1 MKYAKQLHT
10 FKLAPPELRGRSKVL
25 GEYGKVWE
33 DVQAAV
39 IRKYAPKAYFEQ
51 VRAILPPEIHP
62 SIRFI
67 NFAEIGLS
75 GPHIHLTEQAVINFY
90 FKVNGE
96 VTGFYEGEARIA
108 DELVLDSGNDYYPID
123 EDTITKVEWFVAKDG
138 DVWLLST
145 RQPHAVFYDGD
156 DRRGVERYRNLGDQR
171 RIVVQVYL
179 DIPYEEAAR
188 ILS

>member
-1 MKYAKQLHT
+1 MKYAKKLHA
-10 FKLAPPELRGRSKVL
+10 LQIAPPDVFNRNKVL

-33 DVQAAV
+33 DVQPAV
-39 IRKYAPKAYFEQ
+39 VRKYAPKAYIAQ
-51 VRAILPPEIHP
+51 VRETLPEEIR
-62 SIRFI
+62 SGIRFI

-123 EDTITKVEWFVAKDG
+123 EDTITEAERFVAKDG

-145 RQPHAVFYDGD
+145 RQPHAVFYNGD
-156 DRRGVERYRNLGDQR
+156 TRRGVERYRNIGDNR

-179 DIPYEEAAR
+179 DIPFEQAAS
-188 ILS
+188 ILI